1 MSAPAAIATTARLR
15 LRELHEGDAAFML
28 ELLNQPDFLRFIG
41 DRGVRDLKQAR
52 AYLREGP
59 LAGYGRDGMG
69 MYAVEP
75 RQGGAAMGLCG
86 LVVRE
91 GLPGP
96 DIGFAFLPRFYGQG
110 YAFEAASATLA
121 LARDAFALRK
131 VLAIVSPDNAR
142 SIALLRRLG
151 LRDAGNV
158 RLPGKDED
166 ILLFETAEDWRCATT
181 SS

>member
-1 MSAPAAIATTARLR
+1 MA
-15 LRELHEGDAAFML
+15 
-28 ELLNQPDFLRFIG
+28 ELLIVLALVLVNGFFAMSEMSVMTSRKS
-41 DRGVRDLKQAR
+41 RLKQLAQSSRR
-52 AYLREGP
+52 AAKA
-59 LAGYGRDGMG
+59 LALAEKPESFLSTVQIGITLIGILTGLF
-69 MYAVEP
+69 
-75 RQGGAAMGLCG
+75 GGAAIGLCG

-142 SIALLRRLG
+142 PIALLRRLG
-151 LRDAGNV
+151 LRDAGSV